1 MYIQYFDNDNRLQQ
15 CVSLLIFI
23 VNSGCN
29 KNIIYNQNN
38 YEILGLV
45 IFLLKI
51 VFASFKIQQKALINL
66 NKNNSSEIN

>member
-29 KNIIYNQNN
+29 KNIIFNQNN